1 MLTIY
6 NKCGRLYPL
15 SSKALALRFY
25 NGIGGKR
32 KMIGLLTQFMRR
44 LRSKTWRRCRRVFV
58 PVMLLTICVGGTSGS
73 TLKSTNEA
81 SNDVSCEVFKVITF
95 SDKDT
100 KATLQ
105 QVFAHNKTMDT
116 ICPP

>member
-1 MLTIY
+1 MT
-6 NKCGRLYPL
+6 
-15 SSKALALRFY
+15 
-25 NGIGGKR
+25 
-32 KMIGLLTQFMRR
+32 GLLTQFMQR
-44 LRSKTWRRCRRVFV
+44 LRSRIWRRSTRVFV
-58 PVMLLTICVGGTSGS
+58 PVMLLTICVGGTSCS

-81 SNDVSCEVFKVITF
+81 RTDVSCEVFKVITF

>member
-44 LRSKTWRRCRRVFV
+44 LRLKTWRRCRRVFV
-58 PVMLLTICVGGTSGS
+58 PVMLLIVCVGGTSCS
-73 TLKSTNEA
+73 TLKSINART
-81 SNDVSCEVFKVITF
+81 DVSCEVFKPITW
-95 SDKDT
+95 SDKDS
-100 KATLQ
+100 KSTLKEI
-105 QVFAHNKTMDT
+105 FIHNKAWDA
-116 ICPP
+116 ICQ